1 MSFYAPFMG
10 KMDEERRL
18 SEKAKEQNKT
28 RQEVRYEEKKE
39 RMKAIKDL
47 LEKGC
52 LLGAQTIQEYKDL
65 QEEVAE
71 LEEENNYRKWFNDNR
86 EEIGKFFKIMSRKF
100 LFENCSY
107 ITFVISDDLMATGN
121 FAFNR
126 KFFTKLLK
134 AYGYDV
140 RTEFTMFGNKVINV
154 YYRKK
159 KGE

>member
-10 KMDEERRL
+10 KMDEERRIF
-18 SEKAKEQNKT
+18 EKAREQNKT
-28 RQEVRYEEKKE
+28 KEEIRYKEKKE
-39 RMKAIKDL
+39 RMKAIEDL
-47 LEKGC
+47 LDKGC
-52 LLGAQTIQEYKDL
+52 LLGAQTIQEYKGL

-107 ITFVISDDLMATGN
+107 ITFVISDDLMTTGN

-134 AYGYDV
+134 AYDYDI
-140 RTEFTMFGNKVINV
+140 RTEFTIFGNKVINV